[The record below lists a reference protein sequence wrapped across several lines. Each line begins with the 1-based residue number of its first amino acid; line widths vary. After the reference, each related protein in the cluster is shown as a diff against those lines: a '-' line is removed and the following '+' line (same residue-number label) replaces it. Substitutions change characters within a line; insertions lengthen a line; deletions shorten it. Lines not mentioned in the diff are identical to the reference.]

1 MTNHSLWL
9 DGYQKIKKDPIAL
22 LSFFVIILYAF
33 LALLCLCGFVGG
45 DFAQVNNQNPYAPPS
60 RDYLFGTD
68 IFGRNV
74 LSRALQGNLIAL
86 SVGFIS
92 TSIAATIG
100 TSLGAIAG
108 YFGGKIDAFVVWLYT
123 TIDSIPYIL
132 LIVAFAF
139 VLGQGLSSVYIT
151 LGLTSWVQICR
162 LVRGEFIK
170 QRHHEYVL
178 SAQAIGASS
187 QRQIFRHILP
197 NIMHIVAI
205 QFGLGF
211 VQAIKIEVILSYLG
225 LGVEIGTPSW
235 GMMIDNAKLELAQG
249 VWWNLAAATFFMFF
263 LILSVNL
270 FVDALRDALDPKQ
283 HGRA

>member
-1 MTNHSLWL
+1 MTSNTLWQ
-9 DGYQKIKKDPIAL
+9 DGYQRIKKDPVATLSFLVFALYILLAL
-22 LSFFVIILYAF
+22 LSLFGIIA
-33 LALLCLCGFVGG
+33 G
-45 DFAQVNNQNPYAPPS
+45 DFAITNNQKPYSPPS
-60 RDYLFGTD
+60 REYLFGTD

-74 LSRALQGNLIAL
+74 LSRALRGNLIAL

-92 TSIAATIG
+92 TSIAMLIG
-100 TSLGAIAG
+100 VSLGAVAG
-108 YFGGKIDAFVVWLYT
+108 YFGGKTDRLVVWLYT

-132 LIVAFAF
+132 LVSAFAF
-139 VLGQGLSSVYIT
+139 VLNQGLISLYLT
-151 LGLTSWVQICR
+151 LGLTGWVQICR

-170 QRHHEYVL
+170 QRYREYVL
-178 SAQAIGASS
+178 SAQAIGANYR
-187 QRQIFRHILP
+187 QQIFRHILP
-197 NIMHIVAI
+197 NTMHIIAI

-270 FVDALRDALDPKQ
+270 FVDALRDAFDPKL
-283 HGRA
+283 HNS